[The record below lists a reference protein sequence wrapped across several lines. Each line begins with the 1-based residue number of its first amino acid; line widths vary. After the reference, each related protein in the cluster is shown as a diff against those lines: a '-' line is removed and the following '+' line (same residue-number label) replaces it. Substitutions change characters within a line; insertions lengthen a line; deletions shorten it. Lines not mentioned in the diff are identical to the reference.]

1 MTPLSWLGE
10 KVGQEELEDSQR
22 LPKLCNEQQIGQK
35 GCDDVDP
42 AEGLGTLGV
51 PVLHLIIN
59 PRGIW
64 ATGRVY
70 LVLVF
75 PALTNASIP
84 VAPRDAAGTGEEDE
98 RQENNKK
105 DTSTLEE
112 MWIDI
117 LYTVE
122 DANGAGS
129 DDDC

>member
-22 LPKLCNEQQIGQK
+22 LPRLCNEQQIGQK

-75 PALTNASIP
+75 PALMRVSQWHRAMRPEQVKKTN
-84 VAPRDAAGTGEEDE
+84 VRKTM
-98 RQENNKK
+98 KK
-105 DTSTLEE
+105 TLPP
-112 MWIDI
+112 WRRC
-117 LYTVE
+117 
-122 DANGAGS
+122 G
-129 DDDC
+129 